1 MIVDKAGTPW
11 FLEANVLPGLT
22 ETSLLPQA
30 LEAAGH
36 DLGIIYAALA
46 KAALDESRS

>member
-1 MIVDKAGTPW
+1 M
-11 FLEANVLPGLT
+11 LPGLT

-36 DLGIIYAALA
+36 DLGWVYRALA
-46 KAALDESRS
+46 ETAIRDN

>member
-1 MIVDKAGTPW
+1 
-11 FLEANVLPGLT
+11 VLPGLT

-36 DLGIIYAALA
+36 DLGWVYTTLAEAALR
-46 KAALDESRS
+46 D